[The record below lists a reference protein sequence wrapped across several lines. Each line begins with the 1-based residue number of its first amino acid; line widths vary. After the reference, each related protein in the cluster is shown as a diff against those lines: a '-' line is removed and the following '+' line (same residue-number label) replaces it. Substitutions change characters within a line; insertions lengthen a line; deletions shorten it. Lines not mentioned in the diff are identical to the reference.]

1 MQCSLPRSTLGPME
15 VEILFFARLRE
26 LAGTKSTTLQV
37 ASRATVSEA
46 LETIASTYPDL
57 REYLSR
63 CRTALNEEFATL
75 DAIIPENGV
84 LAIIPPVSGG

>member
-1 MQCSLPRSTLGPME
+1 ME

-37 ASRATVSEA
+37 ASRSTVSEA
-46 LETIASTYPDL
+46 LGAVASTYPDL

-63 CRTALNEEFATL
+63 CRAAVNEEFATL
-75 DAIIPENGV
+75 DTIIPENGV

>member
-1 MQCSLPRSTLGPME
+1 ME

-26 LAGTKSTTLQV
+26 LAGTKSTTLQL

-46 LETIASTYPDL
+46 LDAISSAYPDL
-57 REYLSR
+57 REVLTR
-63 CRTALNEEFATL
+63 CRTALNEEFTTL
-75 DAIIPENGV
+75 EAIIPENGV